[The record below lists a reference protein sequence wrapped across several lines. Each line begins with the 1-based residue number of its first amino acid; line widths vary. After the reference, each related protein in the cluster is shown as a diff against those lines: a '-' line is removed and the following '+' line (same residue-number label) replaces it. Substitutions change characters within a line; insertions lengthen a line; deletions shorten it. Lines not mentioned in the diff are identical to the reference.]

1 MLSLLSLSM
10 CFWVCSATASFDYFN
25 TEPESTL
32 GVSIPNEHPL
42 RPLMGDT
49 LILPCYFLDN
59 TVNDPGAPTIAP
71 LSHRIKWSLVTKE
84 KTTNILTA
92 SEGVV
97 SIDKRYLDRI
107 TMFAYPMTPTDASI
121 KITELHTNDSGVYR
135 CEVMHGIEDS
145 YAVVDVQVQG
155 IVFHYRAI
163 TTRYTLTF
171 EKAKAACIQNSAVIA
186 TPEQLQAAYDEG
198 FHQCDAGWLADQ
210 TVRYP
215 IHDPREACYG
225 DKYEF
230 PGVRTYG
237 VRDVNETYDVYCFAE
252 KMTGKVFHT
261 TSPNK
266 FTFEEAEAECARLD
280 AKLATTGQL
289 YLAWKGGMDVCNAGW
304 LADRSVRYPIN
315 IARPQCGG
323 GLLGVRTVYLF
334 PNQTGYPLPDSRYDA
349 FCYSGMAEEVSGLL
363 PFDIEM
369 TTEASNGVPGVNTI
383 TESPQVFLKPTS
395 TAGELQGEVVT
406 YKPSV
411 TTSVEFPYTA
421 LNISQLPL
429 LPPPSS
435 VDTLD
440 GVTDGTDLASDLS
453 RLNETEGIMSATGV
467 VFHYRATSG
476 RYAFDFVEAQLACQS
491 IGAVIASPQQLQAA
505 YESGYHQC
513 DAGWL
518 LDQTVRYP
526 IVSPREKCS
535 GDLEHVPGV
544 RSYGLR
550 SSDERYDVYC
560 YVDKLR
566 GEVFHASSFEG
577 FTYGEAVA
585 YCQGKNAS
593 LASTGDLYAAWK
605 QGFDKCRAG
614 WLLDQSIRYSINN
627 PRQQCGGGEAGIHTV
642 YKFPNQTGS
651 PDLHSKFDA
660 YCIKVDLDLS
670 LNESETNM
678 TVTEDKI
685 VSVTSLPAL
694 LKPGVAPTTLPAESS
709 GSGTSG
715 LNGTDD
721 QLSSG
726 SGDQPSGSH
735 VSSGDSSGASST
747 DDLFSSGSGD
757 QPSGSPISSG
767 DSSGA
772 SGIDSLSGSGSG
784 DQLSGSFL
792 SSGDSSGISGPDDLL
807 SSGSGDQPSGLFVSS
822 GDSSGASGNDNLLDS
837 GSGDQLSGSF
847 VSSGDFSGASGND
860 SLLESG
866 SGDQPSGSFVSSGD
880 SSGASGSGDL
890 PSGSL
895 GSSGSGSGL
904 DILVTF
910 TESDSILSGV
920 GSVSGRPEEAG
931 EAGTEILTFPFGHG
945 SGLFGLDTSGSGS
958 GSGSGFSSEE
968 SGSTSDFSSSSGE
981 SDESGDLSGNFS
993 GSGSSEESSGISGF
1007 PSGIFPSGGSIGIS
1021 LIDGS
1026 GDIMVDS
1033 PWVKVFTAP
1042 HLTEQELSG
1051 SHVDFSGSGHISGSG
1066 MSGDVSGMNGDVS
1079 GMNGDVSGMSGD
1091 ISGMSGDIS
1100 EVSGVHSGSES
1111 GLEFSGLTFLGSGF
1125 IDLTEQPREQEAS
1138 GLLVFGSG
1146 ERSGFTSGGYAIE
1159 SGERSGESAS
1169 GDIIFFSNNGQVEM
1183 SNKPFQVMELGRGE
1197 VEYSG
1202 TNRLSSGSGDD
1213 QSAFASGQEHEWILD
1228 TEDTP
1233 TVNSSDAV
1241 DVLSAQGPSSLYS
1254 DAAGPPLPPLS
1265 EPEGITSKLDTVT
1278 SAALSSTTEPTSL
1291 QSPSVTEGLTI
1302 NASLNPCEPN
1312 PCGAGVCS
1320 VKDGV
1325 GICHCPPGQHGEE
1338 CQFEVDVC
1346 HSNPCANG
1354 ATCVEVEDTFK
1365 CLCLPSYE
1373 GDHCEIDVHSCEEG
1387 WTKFQGNCY
1396 LHFSERKTW
1405 LDAEQHCRNFNAHLV
1420 SIITPEEQTFISSY
1434 AQDYQWIGLNDKMV
1448 ENDFRWSDGT
1458 PLQYENW
1465 RPNQP
1470 DNYFNSGEDCVV
1482 MIWHENGQWN
1492 DVPCNY
1498 HLPFTCKTGPVT
1510 CDQPPKVENAR
1521 IFGNKKDRYQVNSI
1535 IRYQC
1540 SDNFTQRH
1548 KPVIRCMTDG
1558 QWEKPRVQC
1567 IAKVKSGLLKESSV
1581 HHSHKSNTTT
1591 LEKHL

>member
-1 MLSLLSLSM
+1 MLSVLLLSM
-10 CFWVCSATASFDYFN
+10 CFWDFSPEN
-25 TEPESTL
+25 TLS
-32 GVSIPNEHPL
+32 VSIPNELPL

-49 LILPCYFLDN
+49 LVLPCYFQDN

-71 LSHRIKWSLVTKE
+71 LSHRIKWRLVTKE
-84 KTTNILTA
+84 KSTNILVA

-107 TMFAYPMTPTDASI
+107 TMVGYPMTPTDASI
-121 KITELHTNDSGVYR
+121 KITELHSNDSGVYR
-135 CEVMHGIEDS
+135 CEVMNGIENGHDI
-145 YAVVDVQVQG
+145 VDVQVQG

-225 DKYEF
+225 DKYQF

-237 VRDVNETYDVYCFAE
+237 VRDVKETYDVYCFAE

-266 FTFEEAEAECARLD
+266 FTFEEAKAECTKLG
-280 AKLATTGQL
+280 AKLSTTGQL

-315 IARPQCGG
+315 IARQQCGG

-334 PNQTGYPLPDSRYDA
+334 PNQTGYPLSDSRYDA
-349 FCYSGMAEEVSGLL
+349 FCYSEAGSGVL
-363 PFDIEM
+363 
-369 TTEASNGVPGVNTI
+369 SVYTI

-395 TAGELQGEVVT
+395 TKSELKGEVVT

-429 LPPPSS
+429 SPPPSS
-435 VDTLD
+435 AEV
-440 GVTDGTDLASDLS
+440 VTDIVEGITDRTDLGSDLS
-453 RLNETEGIMSATGV
+453 HLNETEAIMPATGV
-467 VFHYRATSG
+467 VFHYRASSG
-476 RYAFDFVEAQLACQS
+476 RYVFDFVEAQLACQS
-491 IGAVIASPQQLQAA
+491 IGAVIASAQQLQAA

-550 SSDERYDVYC
+550 SANEHYDVYC

-577 FTYGEAVA
+577 FTYDEAVA
-585 YCQGKNAS
+585 YCQGQNAS

-614 WLLDQSIRYSINN
+614 WLLDHSVRYSISN
-627 PRQQCGGGEAGIHTV
+627 PWQQCGGGKAGVHTV

-651 PDLHSKFDA
+651 HDLHSKFDA
-660 YCIKVDLDLS
+660 YCIMGKYIFS
-670 LNESETNM
+670 I
-678 TVTEDKI
+678 VTLY
-685 VSVTSLPAL
+685 TG
-694 LKPGVAPTTLPAESS
+694 LKF
-709 GSGTSG
+709 GT
-715 LNGTDD
+715 
-721 QLSSG
+721 
-726 SGDQPSGSH
+726 
-735 VSSGDSSGASST
+735 
-747 DDLFSSGSGD
+747 
-757 QPSGSPISSG
+757 
-767 DSSGA
+767 
-772 SGIDSLSGSGSG
+772 
-784 DQLSGSFL
+784 
-792 SSGDSSGISGPDDLL
+792 DDLL
-807 SSGSGDQPSGLFVSS
+807 SSGSGDQPSGSFVLS
-822 GDSSGASGNDNLLDS
+822 GDSSGASGTGDLL
-837 GSGDQLSGSF
+837 G
-847 VSSGDFSGASGND
+847 
-860 SLLESG
+860 SG
-866 SGDQPSGSFVSSGD
+866 SGDQPIGSFVSNGD

-890 PSGSL
+890 PSGSG

-904 DILVTF
+904 DIQVTF
-910 TESDSILSGV
+910 SGSDSVLSGV
-920 GSVSGRPEEAG
+920 GSASGRPKEAG
-931 EAGTEILTFPFGHG
+931 EAGTEILTF
-945 SGLFGLDTSGSGS
+945 
-958 GSGSGFSSEE
+958 
-968 SGSTSDFSSSSGE
+968 
-981 SDESGDLSGNFS
+981 GDLSGISS
-993 GSGSSEESSGISGF
+993 GSGSSEESSGFSGF
-1007 PSGIFPSGGSIGIS
+1007 PSGFFPSGGSSGIS
-1021 LIDGS
+1021 FIDGS
-1026 GDIMVDS
+1026 GVMVDS
-1033 PWVKVFTAP
+1033 SWLKVSTAP
-1042 HLTEQELSG
+1042 HLIEQELGG
-1051 SHVDFSGSGHISGSG
+1051 SHLDFSRSGHISESG
-1066 MSGDVSGMNGDVS
+1066 V
-1079 GMNGDVSGMSGD
+1079 SGD

-1100 EVSGVHSGSES
+1100 GDSGVHSGSGS

-1125 IDLTEQPREQEAS
+1125 IDLKEQSREQEAS
-1138 GLLVFGSG
+1138 GLLLFGSG
-1146 ERSGFTSGGYAIE
+1146 EGSGFTSGGYAIE

-1169 GDIIFFSNNGQVEM
+1169 GEIVFFTNNGMVEI
-1183 SNKPFQVMELGRGE
+1183 SNKPFQSMELGRAE

-1202 TNRLSSGSGDD
+1202 TVRVSSGSGDD
-1213 QSAFASGQEHEWILD
+1213 QSAYGSGQEHEWIPV

-1233 TVNSSDAV
+1233 TVNSSDVPSA
-1241 DVLSAQGPSSLYS
+1241 VLSAQGPSGLYS
-1254 DAAGPPLPPLS
+1254 DAAGPPVLYS
-1265 EPEGITSKLDTVT
+1265 EPEG
-1278 SAALSSTTEPTSL
+1278 TTT
-1291 QSPSVTEGLTI
+1291 
-1302 NASLNPCEPN
+1302 SLNPCEPN

-1325 GICHCPPGQHGEE
+1325 GVCHCPPGLHGEE
-1338 CQFEVDVC
+1338 CQFG
-1346 HSNPCANG
+1346 N
-1354 ATCVEVEDTFK
+1354 
-1365 CLCLPSYE
+1365 
-1373 GDHCEIDVHSCEEG
+1373 CEEG
-1387 WTKFQGNCY
+1387 WTKFQSNCY
-1396 LHFSERKTW
+1396 LHFSTRETW
-1405 LDAEQHCRNFNAHLV
+1405 LDAEQRCRDLYAHLV
-1420 SIITPEEQTFISSY
+1420 SIITPEEQAFINAY
-1434 AQDYQWIGLNDKMV
+1434 AQDYQWIGLNDKTV

-1458 PLQYENW
+1458 SLQYENW

-1521 IFGNKKDRYQVNSI
+1521 MFGNKKDGYQVNSI

-1540 SDNFTQRH
+1540 SENFTQRH
-1548 KPVIRCMTDG
+1548 LPVIRCMADG
-1558 QWEKPRVQC
+1558 QWEKPQVRC
-1567 IAKVKSGLLKESSV
+1567 IASKLLK
-1581 HHSHKSNTTT
+1581 HYQ
-1591 LEKHL
+1591 KHYHYLTIKKFGVGKILKCL

>member
-1 MLSLLSLSM
+1 MLSLLLRSM
-10 CFWVCSATASFDYFN
+10 CFWVFSATASFDY
-25 TEPESTL
+25 PESTL
-32 GVSIPNEHPL
+32 SVSIPNELPL

-49 LILPCYFLDN
+49 LVLPCYFQDN

-84 KTTNILTA
+84 KTTNILAA

-107 TMFAYPMTPTDASI
+107 TMVGYPMTPTDASI
-121 KITELHTNDSGVYR
+121 KITELHSNDSGVYR
-135 CEVMHGIEDS
+135 CEVMHGIEDG
-145 YAVVDVQVQG
+145 YDVVDVQVQG

-186 TPEQLQAAYDEG
+186 TPEQLQAAFDEG

-266 FTFEEAEAECARLD
+266 FTFEEAEAECAKLG

-315 IARPQCGG
+315 IARSQCGG

-334 PNQTGYPLPDSRYDA
+334 PNQTGYPLSDSRYDA
-349 FCYSGMAEEVSGLL
+349 FCYSGTKFSVIYV
-363 PFDIEM
+363 D
-369 TTEASNGVPGVNTI
+369 TI
-383 TESPQVFLKPTS
+383 TERPQVFLKPTS
-395 TAGELQGEVVT
+395 PESELQGKVVT

-411 TTSVEFPYTA
+411 TTGVEFPYTA

-429 LPPPSS
+429 SPPPSS
-435 VDTLD
+435 VDTVE

-453 RLNETEGIMSATGV
+453 RLNETEAIMSTTGV
-467 VFHYRATSG
+467 AFHYRASSG

-491 IGAVIASPQQLQAA
+491 IGAVIASAQQLQAA

-550 SSDERYDVYC
+550 SADERYDVYC

-585 YCQGKNAS
+585 YCLGKHAS

-614 WLLDQSIRYSINN
+614 WLLDRSVRYSINN
-627 PRQQCGGGEAGIHTV
+627 PRQQCGGGKAGIHTV

-651 PDLHSKFDA
+651 HDLHSKFDA
-660 YCIKVDLDLS
+660 FCIKG
-670 LNESETNM
+670 
-678 TVTEDKI
+678 KYI
-685 VSVTSLPAL
+685 YSV
-694 LKPGVAPTTLPAESS
+694 V
-709 GSGTSG
+709 
-715 LNGTDD
+715 
-721 QLSSG
+721 
-726 SGDQPSGSH
+726 
-735 VSSGDSSGASST
+735 
-747 DDLFSSGSGD
+747 
-757 QPSGSPISSG
+757 IY
-767 DSSGA
+767 
-772 SGIDSLSGSGSG
+772 
-784 DQLSGSFL
+784 
-792 SSGDSSGISGPDDLL
+792 
-807 SSGSGDQPSGLFVSS
+807 
-822 GDSSGASGNDNLLDS
+822 SGNNKLLD
-837 GSGDQLSGSF
+837 
-847 VSSGDFSGASGND
+847 
-860 SLLESG
+860 SG

-910 TESDSILSGV
+910 SGSDSVLSGV
-920 GSVSGRPEEAG
+920 GSASGRPEEAG
-931 EAGTEILTFPFGHG
+931 EAGTEFLTFPFGQG

-958 GSGSGFSSEE
+958 GSGSG
-968 SGSTSDFSSSSGE
+968 
-981 SDESGDLSGNFS
+981 
-993 GSGSSEESSGISGF
+993 GF
-1007 PSGIFPSGGSIGIS
+1007 PSGIFPSGGSSGIS
-1021 LIDGS
+1021 FIDGS

-1042 HLTEQELSG
+1042 HLTEQELG
-1051 SHVDFSGSGHISGSG
+1051 ENHVDFSGSGHISGSG
-1066 MSGDVSGMNGDVS
+1066 MSI
-1079 GMNGDVSGMSGD
+1079 DVSGMS
-1091 ISGMSGDIS
+1091 
-1100 EVSGVHSGSES
+1100 
-1111 GLEFSGLTFLGSGF
+1111 EFSGLTFLGSGF
-1125 IDLTEQPREQEAS
+1125 IDLTEQPREQEVS
-1138 GLLVFGSG
+1138 GLLLFGSG
-1146 ERSGFTSGGYAIE
+1146 EGSVFTSGGYAIE

-1169 GDIIFFSNNGQVEM
+1169 GDIFFSNNGMVEM
-1183 SNKPFQVMELGRGE
+1183 SNKPFQGMELGRGE

-1202 TNRLSSGSGDD
+1202 TVRLSSGSGDD
-1213 QSAFASGQEHEWILD
+1213 QSAFASGQEHEWIPV
-1228 TEDTP
+1228 TKDTP
-1233 TVNSSDAV
+1233 TVNSSDAPS
-1241 DVLSAQGPSSLYS
+1241 DVLSAQGPSGLVKIMFGSLADHNIEIYFFS
-1254 DAAGPPLPPLS
+1254 PLEKKNPCSFLS
-1265 EPEGITSKLDTVT
+1265 CFFFHHVL
-1278 SAALSSTTEPTSL
+1278 LSFFL
-1291 QSPSVTEGLTI
+1291 KTI
-1302 NASLNPCEPN
+1302 IASLNPCEPN

-1325 GICHCPPGQHGEE
+1325 GICRCPPGLHGEE
-1338 CQFEVDVC
+1338 CQI
-1346 HSNPCANG
+1346 
-1354 ATCVEVEDTFK
+1354 
-1365 CLCLPSYE
+1365 
-1373 GDHCEIDVHSCEEG
+1373 GDCEEG

-1396 LHFSERKTW
+1396 LHFSERETW
-1405 LDAEQHCRNFNAHLV
+1405 LDAEQRCRDLNAHLV
-1420 SIITPEEQTFISSY
+1420 SIITPEEQAFINSY
-1434 AQDYQWIGLNDKMV
+1434 AQDYQWIGLNDKTV
-1448 ENDFRWSDGT
+1448 ESDFRWSDGT

-1521 IFGNKKDRYQVNSI
+1521 MFGNKKDRYQVNSI

-1540 SDNFTQRH
+1540 SENFTQRH
-1548 KPVIRCMTDG
+1548 LPVIRCMVDG

-1567 IAKVKSGLLKESSV
+1567 IASKLLK
-1581 HHSHKSNTTT
+1581 HYQK
-1591 LEKHL
+1591 L

>member
-1 MLSLLSLSM
+1 MLSLLLLSM
-10 CFWVCSATASFDYFN
+10 CFWVFSATASFNHVY

-32 GVSIPNEHPL
+32 SVSIPNELPL

-49 LILPCYFLDN
+49 LVLPCYFQDN
-59 TVNDPGAPTIAP
+59 TVNDPGAPTIGP

-84 KTTNILTA
+84 KTTNILVA

-97 SIDKRYLDRI
+97 SIDKGYLDRI
-107 TMFAYPMTPTDASI
+107 TMVGYPMTPTDASI
-121 KITELHTNDSGVYR
+121 KITELHSNDSGVYR
-135 CEVMHGIEDS
+135 CEVMNGIEDD
-145 YAVVDVQVQG
+145 YDIVDVQVQG

-198 FHQCDAGWLADQ
+198 LHQCDAGWLADQ

-266 FTFEEAEAECARLD
+266 FTFEEAEPDCAKLG

-289 YLAWKGGMDVCNAGW
+289 YLAWKGGMDICNAGW

-323 GLLGVRTVYLF
+323 GLLGVRTVYRF
-334 PNQTGYPLPDSRYDA
+334 PNQTGYPLLDSRYDA
-349 FCYSGMAEEVSGLL
+349 FCYSETGEEGSGLF
-363 PFDIEM
+363 PFDIET
-369 TTEASNGVPGVNTI
+369 TTEAESGVLSVDTF

-395 TAGELQGEVVT
+395 TGSESQGNVVT

-421 LNISQLPL
+421 LNNSQLPL
-429 LPPPSS
+429 SPPPSS
-435 VDTLD
+435 VDTVE
-440 GVTDGTDLASDLS
+440 GVTDRSDLS
-453 RLNETEGIMSATGV
+453 SDLNETETIMSATGV
-467 VFHYRATSG
+467 VFHYRASSG

-491 IGAVIASPQQLQAA
+491 IGAVIASAQQLQAA
-505 YESGYHQC
+505 FESGYHQC

-550 SSDERYDVYC
+550 SADERYDVYC

-566 GEVFHASSFEG
+566 GEVFQASSFEG

-585 YCQGKNAS
+585 YCQGRNAS

-614 WLLDQSIRYSINN
+614 WLLDRSVRYSINN
-627 PRQQCGGGEAGIHTV
+627 PRQQCGGGKAGVHTV

-651 PDLHSKFDA
+651 PDMHSKFDA

-678 TVTEDKI
+678 TVTEEKI
-685 VSVTSLPAL
+685 VSVTFLPAL
-694 LKPGVAPTTLPAESS
+694 LKPEGATPIAIAAEPS
-709 GSGTSG
+709 GSGASG
-715 LNGTDD
+715 ASGTDD

-726 SGDQPSGSH
+726 SGDQPSGSPA
-735 VSSGDSSGASST
+735 SSGDSSGASGT
-747 DDLFSSGSGD
+747 DDLLSSGSGD
-757 QPSGSPISSG
+757 QPSGSPVSSG

-772 SGIDSLSGSGSG
+772 SGTDSLSGSGRDQLSGSFVSSGDSSGASGTDSLSGSGSGDQPSGSFGSSGDSSGASGTDSLSGSGSG
-784 DQLSGSFL
+784 DQLSGSF
-792 SSGDSSGISGPDDLL
+792 
-807 SSGSGDQPSGLFVSS
+807 VSS
-822 GDSSGASGNDNLLDS
+822 GDSSGASGTDS
-837 GSGDQLSGSF
+837 LSG
-847 VSSGDFSGASGND
+847 
-860 SLLESG
+860 SG
-866 SGDQPSGSFVSSGD
+866 SGDQPSGSFGSSGD
-880 SSGASGSGDL
+880 SSGGSWSGDL
-890 PSGSL
+890 PSGSG
-895 GSSGSGSGL
+895 GSSGTGSGL

-910 TESDSILSGV
+910 SGSDSVFSGV
-920 GSVSGRPEEAG
+920 GSASGRPEEAG
-931 EAGTEILTFPFGHG
+931 KAGTEIFTFPFGQG

-958 GSGSGFSSEE
+958 GSGSGYSSEE
-968 SGSTSDFSSSSGE
+968 SGSTSDFSSSSVE
-981 SDESGDLSGNFS
+981 SDESGDLSGISS
-993 GSGSSEESSGISGF
+993 GSGSAEESSGFSGF
-1007 PSGIFPSGGSIGIS
+1007 PSGIFPSGGSSGIS
-1021 LIDGS
+1021 FIDGS

-1033 PWVKVFTAP
+1033 PWVKVSTAP
-1042 HLTEQELSG
+1042 HLTVQELGG

-1066 MSGDVSGMNGDVS
+1066 MSIDVSGMSDDISGMSGDVSGMSGDVS
-1079 GMNGDVSGMSGD
+1079 GMSGDVSGMSGDVSGMSGDVSGMSGD

-1100 EVSGVHSGSES
+1100 EVSGVHSGSGS

-1138 GLLVFGSG
+1138 GLLLFGSG
-1146 ERSGFTSGGYAIE
+1146 DGSGFTSGGYAIE

-1169 GDIIFFSNNGQVEM
+1169 GDIIFFTSNGLVEM
-1183 SNKPFQVMELGRGE
+1183 SNKPFQGMELGRGE

-1202 TNRLSSGSGDD
+1202 TLRLSSGSGED
-1213 QSAFASGQEHEWILD
+1213 QSAFASGQEHEWIPV
-1228 TEDTP
+1228 TEVTP
-1233 TVNSSDAV
+1233 AVNSSDAPS
-1241 DVLSAQGPSSLYS
+1241 DVLSAQGPSGLYS
-1254 DAAGPPLPPLS
+1254 DAAEPPLTPLS

-1291 QSPSVTEGLTI
+1291 LSPSVTEGLVV
-1302 NASLNPCEPN
+1302 NASVNPCEPN

-1325 GICHCPPGQHGEE
+1325 GICHCPPGLHGEE
-1338 CQFEVDVC
+1338 CKF
-1346 HSNPCANG
+1346 
-1354 ATCVEVEDTFK
+1354 
-1365 CLCLPSYE
+1365 
-1373 GDHCEIDVHSCEEG
+1373 DVHSCEEG

-1396 LHFSERKTW
+1396 LHFSERRTW
-1405 LDAEQHCRNFNAHLV
+1405 QDAEQRCRDLNAHLV
-1420 SIITPEEQTFISSY
+1420 SIITPEEQAFINSY
-1434 AQDYQWIGLNDKMV
+1434 TQDYQWIGLNDKMV

-1521 IFGNKKDRYQVNSI
+1521 MFGNKKDRYQVNSI

-1540 SDNFTQRH
+1540 SENFTQRH
-1548 KPVIRCMTDG
+1548 LPVIRCMADG
-1558 QWEKPRVQC
+1558 QWEKPQVQC
-1567 IAKVKSGLLKESSV
+1567 IAKVKSGLQKESSG

>member
-1 MLSLLSLSM
+1 MLSLLLRSM
-10 CFWVCSATASFDYFN
+10 CFWVFSATASFDYVYN
-25 TEPESTL
+25 EPESTL
-32 GVSIPNEHPL
+32 SVSIPNELPL

-49 LILPCYFLDN
+49 LVLPCYFQDN

-84 KTTNILTA
+84 KTTNILAA

-107 TMFAYPMTPTDASI
+107 TMVGYPMTPTDASI
-121 KITELHTNDSGVYR
+121 KITELHSNDSGVYR
-135 CEVMHGIEDS
+135 CEVMHGIEDG
-145 YAVVDVQVQG
+145 YDVVDVQVQG

-186 TPEQLQAAYDEG
+186 TPEQLQAAFDEG

-266 FTFEEAEAECARLD
+266 FTFEEAEAECAKLG

-315 IARPQCGG
+315 IARSQCGG

-334 PNQTGYPLPDSRYDA
+334 PNQTGYPLSDSRYDA
-349 FCYSGMAEEVSGLL
+349 FCYSETAEEGSGLL
-363 PFDIEM
+363 PFDIET
-369 TTEASNGVPGVNTI
+369 TTEAGSDVLSVDTI
-383 TESPQVFLKPTS
+383 TERPQVFLKPTS
-395 TAGELQGEVVT
+395 PESELQGKVVT

-411 TTSVEFPYTA
+411 TTGVEFPYTA

-429 LPPPSS
+429 SPPPSS
-435 VDTLD
+435 VDTVE

-453 RLNETEGIMSATGV
+453 RLNETEAIMSTTGV
-467 VFHYRATSG
+467 AFHYRASSG

-491 IGAVIASPQQLQAA
+491 IGAVIASAQQLQAA

-550 SSDERYDVYC
+550 SADERYDVYC

-585 YCQGKNAS
+585 YCLGKHAS

-614 WLLDQSIRYSINN
+614 WLLDRSVRYSINN
-627 PRQQCGGGEAGIHTV
+627 PRQQCGGGKAGIHTV

-651 PDLHSKFDA
+651 HDLHSKFDA
-660 YCIKVDLDLS
+660 FCIKVDLDLS

-678 TVTEDKI
+678 TVTEEKI

-694 LKPGVAPTTLPAESS
+694 LKPEGATLTTIPAEPS
-709 GSGTSG
+709 GSGASG
-715 LNGTDD
+715 ASGTDD

-726 SGDQPSGSH
+726 SGDQPSGSPA
-735 VSSGDSSGASST
+735 SSGDSAGASGT
-747 DDLFSSGSGD
+747 DDLLSSGSGD
-757 QPSGSPISSG
+757 QPSGSPVSSG

-772 SGIDSLSGSGSG
+772 SGIDSLSGSGSE
-784 DQLSGSFL
+784 DQLSGSFV
-792 SSGDSSGISGPDDLL
+792 SSGDSSGISGTDDLL
-807 SSGSGDQPSGLFVSS
+807 SSGSGDQPSGSFVSS
-822 GDSSGASGNDNLLDS
+822 GDSSGASGNNKLLD
-837 GSGDQLSGSF
+837 
-847 VSSGDFSGASGND
+847 
-860 SLLESG
+860 SG

-910 TESDSILSGV
+910 SGSDSVLSGV
-920 GSVSGRPEEAG
+920 GSASGRPEEAG
-931 EAGTEILTFPFGHG
+931 EAGTEFLTFPFGQG

-958 GSGSGFSSEE
+958 GSGSGYSSEE

-981 SDESGDLSGNFS
+981 SNESGDLSGIFS
-993 GSGSSEESSGISGF
+993 GSGSSKESSGFSGF
-1007 PSGIFPSGGSIGIS
+1007 PSGIFPSGGSSGIS
-1021 LIDGS
+1021 FIDGS

-1042 HLTEQELSG
+1042 HLTEQELG
-1051 SHVDFSGSGHISGSG
+1051 ENHVDFSGSGHISGSG
-1066 MSGDVSGMNGDVS
+1066 MSI
-1079 GMNGDVSGMSGD
+1079 DVSGMSGD

-1100 EVSGVHSGSES
+1100 EVSGVHSGSGS

-1125 IDLTEQPREQEAS
+1125 IDLTEQPREQEVS
-1138 GLLVFGSG
+1138 GLLLFGSG
-1146 ERSGFTSGGYAIE
+1146 EGSVFTSGGYAIE

-1169 GDIIFFSNNGQVEM
+1169 GDIFFSNNGMVEM
-1183 SNKPFQVMELGRGE
+1183 SNKPFQGMELGRGE

-1202 TNRLSSGSGDD
+1202 TVRLSSGSGDD
-1213 QSAFASGQEHEWILD
+1213 QSAFASGQEHEWIPV
-1228 TEDTP
+1228 TKDTP
-1233 TVNSSDAV
+1233 TVNSSDAPS
-1241 DVLSAQGPSSLYS
+1241 DVLSAQGPSGLYS
-1254 DAAGPPLPPLS
+1254 DASGPPLPPLS

-1291 QSPSVTEGLTI
+1291 QSPSVMEGLVV

-1325 GICHCPPGQHGEE
+1325 GICRCPPGLHGEE
-1338 CQFEVDVC
+1338 CQIEVDVC

-1373 GDHCEIDVHSCEEG
+1373 GDRCEIDVHSCEEG

-1396 LHFSERKTW
+1396 LHFSERETW
-1405 LDAEQHCRNFNAHLV
+1405 LDAEQRCRDLNAHLV
-1420 SIITPEEQTFISSY
+1420 SIITPEEQAFINSY
-1434 AQDYQWIGLNDKMV
+1434 AQDYQWIGLNDKTV
-1448 ENDFRWSDGT
+1448 ESDFRWSDGT

-1521 IFGNKKDRYQVNSI
+1521 MFGNKKDRYQVNSI

-1540 SDNFTQRH
+1540 SENFTQRH
-1548 KPVIRCMTDG
+1548 LPVIRCMVDG

-1567 IAKVKSGLLKESSV
+1567 IAKVKSGLQKESSV
-1581 HHSHKSNTTT
+1581 YHSHKSNTTT

>member
-1 MLSLLSLSM
+1 MLSVLLLSM
-10 CFWVCSATASFDYFN
+10 CFWDFSATASFDYN
-25 TEPESTL
+25 YTEPENTL
-32 GVSIPNEHPL
+32 SVSIPNELPL

-49 LILPCYFLDN
+49 LVLPCYFQDN

-71 LSHRIKWSLVTKE
+71 LSHRIKWRLVTKE
-84 KTTNILTA
+84 KSTNILVA

-107 TMFAYPMTPTDASI
+107 TMVGYPMTPTDASI
-121 KITELHTNDSGVYR
+121 KITELHSNDSGVYR
-135 CEVMHGIEDS
+135 CEVMNGIENGHDI
-145 YAVVDVQVQG
+145 VDVQVQG

-225 DKYEF
+225 DKYQF

-237 VRDVNETYDVYCFAE
+237 VRDVKETYDVYCFAE

-266 FTFEEAEAECARLD
+266 FTFEEAKAECTKLG
-280 AKLATTGQL
+280 AKLSTTGQL

-315 IARPQCGG
+315 IARQQCGG

-334 PNQTGYPLPDSRYDA
+334 PNQTGYPLSDSRYDA
-349 FCYSGMAEEVSGLL
+349 FCYSETGEEGSGLL
-363 PFDIEM
+363 PFDIET
-369 TTEASNGVPGVNTI
+369 TTEAGSGVLSVYTI

-395 TAGELQGEVVT
+395 TKSELKGEVVT

-429 LPPPSS
+429 SPPPSS
-435 VDTLD
+435 AEV
-440 GVTDGTDLASDLS
+440 VTDIVEGITDRTDLGSDLS
-453 RLNETEGIMSATGV
+453 HLNETEAIMPATGV
-467 VFHYRATSG
+467 VFHYRASSG
-476 RYAFDFVEAQLACQS
+476 RYVFDFVEAQLACQS
-491 IGAVIASPQQLQAA
+491 IGAVIASAQQLQAA

-550 SSDERYDVYC
+550 SANEHYDVYC

-577 FTYGEAVA
+577 FTYDEAVA
-585 YCQGKNAS
+585 YCQGQNAS

-614 WLLDQSIRYSINN
+614 WLLDHSVRYSISN
-627 PRQQCGGGEAGIHTV
+627 PWQQCGGGKAGVHTV

-651 PDLHSKFDA
+651 HDLHSKFDA
-660 YCIKVDLDLS
+660 YCIMVDLDLS
-670 LNESETNM
+670 LNESEPNM
-678 TVTEDKI
+678 TVTEEKI

-694 LKPGVAPTTLPAESS
+694 LKPEGTTPTIIPAEPS
-709 GSGTSG
+709 GSGASG
-715 LNGTDD
+715 ASGTDD
-721 QLSSG
+721 PLSSG
-726 SGDQPSGSH
+726 SGDQPSGSP
-735 VSSGDSSGASST
+735 VSSGDSSGASGT
-747 DDLFSSGSGD
+747 DNLLISGSRD
-757 QPSGSPISSG
+757 QPSGSFVLSG

-772 SGIDSLSGSGSG
+772 SGT
-784 DQLSGSFL
+784 
-792 SSGDSSGISGPDDLL
+792 DDLL
-807 SSGSGDQPSGLFVSS
+807 SSGSGDQPSGSFVLS
-822 GDSSGASGNDNLLDS
+822 GDSSGASGTGDLL
-837 GSGDQLSGSF
+837 G
-847 VSSGDFSGASGND
+847 
-860 SLLESG
+860 SG
-866 SGDQPSGSFVSSGD
+866 SGDQPIGSFVSNGD

-890 PSGSL
+890 PSGSG

-904 DILVTF
+904 DIQVTF
-910 TESDSILSGV
+910 SGSDSVLSGV
-920 GSVSGRPEEAG
+920 GSASGRPKEAG
-931 EAGTEILTFPFGHG
+931 EAGTEILTLPFGQG

-958 GSGSGFSSEE
+958 GSWSGYSFEE
-968 SGSTSDFSSSSGE
+968 SGSTSDFSSSSEE
-981 SDESGDLSGNFS
+981 SDESGDLSGISS
-993 GSGSSEESSGISGF
+993 GSGSSEESSGFSGF
-1007 PSGIFPSGGSIGIS
+1007 PSGFFPSGGSSGIS
-1021 LIDGS
+1021 FIDGS
-1026 GDIMVDS
+1026 GVMVDS
-1033 PWVKVFTAP
+1033 SWLKVSTAP
-1042 HLTEQELSG
+1042 HLIEQELGG
-1051 SHVDFSGSGHISGSG
+1051 SHLDFSRSGHISESG
-1066 MSGDVSGMNGDVS
+1066 V
-1079 GMNGDVSGMSGD
+1079 SGD

-1100 EVSGVHSGSES
+1100 GDSGVHSGSGS

-1125 IDLTEQPREQEAS
+1125 IDLKEQSREQEAS
-1138 GLLVFGSG
+1138 GLLLFGSG
-1146 ERSGFTSGGYAIE
+1146 EGSGFTSGGYAIE

-1169 GDIIFFSNNGQVEM
+1169 GEIVFFTNNGMVEI
-1183 SNKPFQVMELGRGE
+1183 SNKPFQSMELGRAE

-1202 TNRLSSGSGDD
+1202 TVRVSSGSGDD
-1213 QSAFASGQEHEWILD
+1213 QSAYGSGQEHEWIPV

-1233 TVNSSDAV
+1233 TVNSSDVPSA
-1241 DVLSAQGPSSLYS
+1241 VLSAQGPSGLYS
-1254 DAAGPPLPPLS
+1254 DAAGPPVLYS
-1265 EPEGITSKLDTVT
+1265 EPEGTTSKLETVT

-1291 QSPSVTEGLTI
+1291 QSPSVTEGLVV

-1325 GICHCPPGQHGEE
+1325 GVCHCPPGLHGEE

-1373 GDHCEIDVHSCEEG
+1373 GDRCEIDVHSCEEG
-1387 WTKFQGNCY
+1387 WTKFQSNCY
-1396 LHFSERKTW
+1396 LHFSTRETW
-1405 LDAEQHCRNFNAHLV
+1405 LDAEQRCRDLYAHLV
-1420 SIITPEEQTFISSY
+1420 SIITPEEQAFINAY
-1434 AQDYQWIGLNDKMV
+1434 AQDYQWIGLNDKTV

-1458 PLQYENW
+1458 SLQYENW

-1521 IFGNKKDRYQVNSI
+1521 MFGNKKDGYQVNSI

-1540 SDNFTQRH
+1540 SENFTQRH
-1548 KPVIRCMTDG
+1548 LPVIRCMADG
-1558 QWEKPRVQC
+1558 QWEKPQVRC
-1567 IAKVKSGLLKESSV
+1567 IAKDKSGLQKDSSV
-1581 HHSHKSNTTT
+1581 HHSHKSIATT

>member
-1 MLSLLSLSM
+1 MLSLLVLSL
-10 CFWVCSATASFDYFN
+10 WVFSATASFDYVY

-32 GVSIPNEHPL
+32 SVSIPNELPL
-42 RPLMGDT
+42 RPLLGDT
-49 LILPCYFLDN
+49 LVLPCYFQDN

-84 KTTNILTA
+84 KTTNLLVA

-107 TMFAYPMTPTDASI
+107 TMVQYPMTPTDASI
-121 KITELHTNDSGVYR
+121 KITELHSNESGVYR
-135 CEVMHGIEDS
+135 CEVMNGIEDGHDI
-145 YAVVDVQVQG
+145 VDVQVQG

-163 TTRYTLTF
+163 TTRYTLNF

-225 DKYEF
+225 DKYEL

-237 VRDVNETYDVYCFAE
+237 LRDTNETYDVYCFAE
-252 KMTGKVFHT
+252 NMTGKVFHT
-261 TSPNK
+261 TAPSK
-266 FTFEEAEAECARLD
+266 FTFEEAEAECAKLG
-280 AKLATTGQL
+280 AKLSTTGQL

-334 PNQTGYPLPDSRYDA
+334 PNQTGYPLSDSRYDA
-349 FCYSGMAEEVSGLL
+349 FCYSETGEEGSGVEEPTEGSGVLSVS
-363 PFDIEM
+363 
-369 TTEASNGVPGVNTI
+369 TI

-395 TAGELQGEVVT
+395 TESELQGKVVT

-421 LNISQLPL
+421 LNISQMPL
-429 LPPPSS
+429 SPPPSS
-435 VDTLD
+435 VDTVE
-440 GVTDGTDLASDLS
+440 GVTDRTDLTSDLS
-453 RLNETEGIMSATGV
+453 HVNETKAIMSATGV
-467 VFHYRATSG
+467 VFLYRESSG
-476 RYAFDFVEAQLACQS
+476 RYAFDFAEAQLACQS
-491 IGAVIASPQQLQAA
+491 IGAVIASAQQLQAA

-550 SSDERYDVYC
+550 SADERYDVYC

-566 GEVFHASSFEG
+566 GEIVYASSFEG

-585 YCQGKNAS
+585 YCQSKNAS

-614 WLLDQSIRYSINN
+614 WLLDRSVRYSINN
-627 PRQQCGGGEAGIHTV
+627 PRQQCGGGKAGVHTV

-670 LNESETNM
+670 LNESEPNM
-678 TVTEDKI
+678 TVTEENI

-694 LKPGVAPTTLPAESS
+694 LKPEATTTTISEEHSESGAS
-709 GSGTSG
+709 GDSGID
-715 LNGTDD
+715 N

-726 SGDQPSGSH
+726 SGDQPSGSP
-735 VSSGDSSGASST
+735 A
-747 DDLFSSGSGD
+747 
-757 QPSGSPISSG
+757 SSG

-772 SGIDSLSGSGSG
+772 SGT
-784 DQLSGSFL
+784 
-792 SSGDSSGISGPDDLL
+792 DDLL
-807 SSGSGDQPSGLFVSS
+807 SSGSGDQPSGSPVSSGDTSGASGFDSLSGSGSGDQPSGSPVSSGDSSGVSAIDSLSGSGSGDHLSGSFVSS
-822 GDSSGASGNDNLLDS
+822 GDSSAISGTDDLFSS

-847 VSSGDFSGASGND
+847 VT
-860 SLLESG
+860 
-866 SGDQPSGSFVSSGD
+866 SGD
-880 SSGASGSGDL
+880 SSVASGSGDL
-890 PSGSL
+890 PSGSG

-910 TESDSILSGV
+910 SGSDSILSGV
-920 GSVSGRPEEAG
+920 GSASERPEEAG
-931 EAGTEILTFPFGHG
+931 EAGPEILTFPFGQG

-958 GSGSGFSSEE
+958 GSGSGYSSEE

-981 SDESGDLSGNFS
+981 SDESGDLSGISS
-993 GSGSSEESSGISGF
+993 GSGSSEESSGFSGF
-1007 PSGIFPSGGSIGIS
+1007 PSGFFPSGGSSSIS
-1021 LIDGS
+1021 FIDGS
-1026 GDIMVDS
+1026 GDIMVEN
-1033 PWVKVFTAP
+1033 PWVQVSTA
-1042 HLTEQELSG
+1042 QELER

-1066 MSGDVSGMNGDVS
+1066 VSIDISGMSGDT
-1079 GMNGDVSGMSGD
+1079 SGMSGD

-1100 EVSGVHSGSES
+1100 GMSGDISGMSGDISGMSGDASGVSGVRSSSGN
-1111 GLEFSGLTFLGSGF
+1111 GLEFSSLTFLGSGF
-1125 IDLTEQPREQEAS
+1125 IDLTEQPHEQEAS
-1138 GLLVFGSG
+1138 GLLLFGSG
-1146 ERSGFTSGGYAIE
+1146 EGSGFTSGGYAIE

-1169 GDIIFFSNNGQVEM
+1169 GDIIFFSNNGMVEM
-1183 SNKPFQVMELGRGE
+1183 SNKPFQGMELGRGE

-1202 TNRLSSGSGDD
+1202 TVRLSSGSGEG
-1213 QSAFASGQEHEWILD
+1213 QSAFASGQEHEWIPV
-1228 TEDTP
+1228 TENTATVITTDTP
-1233 TVNSSDAV
+1233 L
-1241 DVLSAQGPSSLYS
+1241 DVLHAQGPSGLYS
-1254 DAAGPPLPPLS
+1254 DAAGPPLS
-1265 EPEGITSKLDTVT
+1265 EPEGILSKLDTFT

-1291 QSPSVTEGLTI
+1291 QSPFVTEGLVG

-1312 PCGAGVCS
+1312 PCGAGVCL

-1325 GICHCPPGQHGEE
+1325 SICHCPPGLHGKE

-1354 ATCVEVEDTFK
+1354 ATCVEVEESFK

-1373 GDHCEIDVHSCEEG
+1373 GVRCEIDVNSCEEN

-1396 LHFSERKTW
+1396 LHFSERMTW
-1405 LDAEQHCRNFNAHLV
+1405 LEAEQQCRDINAHLV
-1420 SIITPEEQTFISSY
+1420 SIITPEEQAFINSY
-1434 AQDYQWIGLNDKMV
+1434 AQDYQWIGLNDKTV

-1521 IFGNKKDRYQVNSI
+1521 MFGNKKDRYQVNSI

-1540 SDNFTQRH
+1540 SENFTQRH
-1548 KPVIRCMTDG
+1548 LPVIRCMADG
-1558 QWEKPRVQC
+1558 QWEKPQVQC
-1567 IAKVKSGLLKESSV
+1567 IAKVRSGLQKESSG

-1591 LEKHL
+1591 SEKHL